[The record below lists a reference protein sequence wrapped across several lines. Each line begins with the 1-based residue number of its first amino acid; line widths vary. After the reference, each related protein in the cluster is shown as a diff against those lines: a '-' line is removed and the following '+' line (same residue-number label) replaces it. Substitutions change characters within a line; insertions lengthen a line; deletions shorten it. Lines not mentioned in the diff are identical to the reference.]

1 MNRKSFFAV
10 LVILALAGL
19 VPSAVQDTPP
29 RPAPSAPAVLRA
41 IINEASGERALQNE
55 IHLTGVNR
63 NRTAEEYR
71 IGYFESAF
79 ILEKLRE
86 YGLEDS
92 ATLDLPVDGGTT
104 WDAEAA
110 ELWTVEPELL
120 KIADL
125 DDLPACLCSG
135 SATTDT
141 TAELVYVGPGHREAF
156 YKDKDVEGKVL
167 LVNGP
172 PEMARR
178 LGVQKYGAAGL
189 VGWSSSHPEFDRDEV
204 GWSGLRLGPG
214 DRSTFG
220 FMVSERRGQELRD
233 ALERGQKIVV
243 RAVVKTQ
250 QVPDTK
256 DQLTVALIKG
266 SERPDEELVF
276 TAHLY
281 EGWAKQ
287 GANDNASGCTAILE
301 TARVLKTL
309 VAEGK
314 IPPLKRSVRFLFV
327 PEISGTA
334 AYLKLNPDVRK
345 RTFANINLDMV
356 GEGLIENQSYNRLNQ
371 TPWSLPTYLNDV
383 MASYYEWMGDSQR
396 DAQETNWRS
405 GGVLA
410 PTGSRDPF
418 YFLVERYS
426 GGSDHDVF
434 VDGSVRIPAVL
445 MIVWPDQWYHT
456 SGDTPDKSDATQFK
470 RIVTI
475 CAAAAEFLA
484 NAGPAEAATMM
495 AEISAR
501 QGGRLGADRARAE
514 RMLLAADAKS
524 VVAAAKEA
532 RVIVEQGFAREKET
546 LASVR
551 FFIGPDAA
559 AGTVLAGRLAGLDAE
574 RASHLRT
581 IDDLAAARCR
591 SLGVRAAKPAPTA
604 DEIRLA
610 GLVPERTEKMG
621 GLMAMW
627 GLREEFRK
635 LNYQAPPSIQMAE
648 RELRNFIDGRRSIL
662 EIRDAASAELEPL
675 DLLEVEKW
683 VNVQEK
689 VGLVTIR
696 KK

>member
-1 MNRKSFFAV
+1 M
-10 LVILALAGL
+10 
-19 VPSAVQDTPP
+19 D
-29 RPAPSAPAVLRA
+29 
-41 IINEASGERALQNE
+41 
-55 IHLTGVNR
+55 
-63 NRTAEEYR
+63 
-71 IGYFESAF
+71 
-79 ILEKLRE
+79 
-86 YGLEDS
+86 
-92 ATLDLPVDGGTT
+92 
-104 WDAEAA
+104 
-110 ELWTVEPELL
+110 
-120 KIADL
+120 
-125 DDLPACLCSG
+125 
-135 SATTDT
+135 
-141 TAELVYVGPGHREAF
+141 
-156 YKDKDVEGKVL
+156 
-167 LVNGP
+167 
-172 PEMARR
+172 
-178 LGVQKYGAAGL
+178 
-189 VGWSSSHPEFDRDEV
+189 
-204 GWSGLRLGPG
+204 
-214 DRSTFG
+214 
-220 FMVSERRGQELRD
+220 
-233 ALERGQKIVV
+233 
-243 RAVVKTQ
+243 
-250 QVPDTK
+250 
-256 DQLTVALIKG
+256 
-266 SERPDEELVF
+266 
-276 TAHLY
+276 
-281 EGWAKQ
+281 
-287 GANDNASGCTAILE
+287 
-301 TARVLKTL
+301 
-309 VAEGK
+309 
-314 IPPLKRSVRFLFV
+314 
-327 PEISGTA
+327 
-334 AYLKLNPDVRK
+334 
-345 RTFANINLDMV
+345 
-356 GEGLIENQSYNRLNQ
+356 
-371 TPWSLPTYLNDV
+371 
-383 MASYYEWMGDSQR
+383 GDSQR

-524 VVAAAKEA
+524 VAAAAKEA
-532 RVIVEQGFAREKET
+532 RVIVEQGFARERET

-574 RASHLRT
+574 RTAHLRT
-581 IDDLAAARCR
+581 IDDLAAARGR

-610 GLVPERTEKMG
+610 GLVPVRTEKMG

-648 RELRNFIDGRRSIL
+648 MELRNFIDGRRSIL
-662 EIRDAASAELEPL
+662 EIRDAASAEFEPL

-683 VNVQEK
+683 VGVQEK